1 MKRRRAFDR
10 RQKEQQQKELER
22 FKTKRMREIKPVLPD
37 KLSGIPIWPYRW
49 LRGGA
54 DRQDANEV
62 TIEQSLL
69 NLEESIAPMI
79 NKAIQNAQFHGI
91 HLRQG
96 VKNLANG
103 DCAFETVLDSINTQ
117 TCFAETFP
125 GTPAYWRNIWM
136 SEIETIAY
144 QGWNGGLTLEEWKHG
159 FDILKQSG
167 TYELTLGDLVPPG
180 IAHCTKKNLLIFNT
194 SPQAHSPV
202 YVISAATFGG
212 SANSDIPVCLA
223 YDQAHYE
230 SLVPCSDSDIEKA
243 VILSKQ
249 VLSGEYKL
257 KMKDFNMF
265 ECKANNYQCKSS
277 NYDSDFPPLAP
288 KQEGLIK
295 MKTNPKTN
303 CKSEEKNM
311 KIVF

>member
-1 MKRRRAFDR
+1 M
-10 RQKEQQQKELER
+10 L
-22 FKTKRMREIKPVLPD
+22 D
-37 KLSGIPIWPYRW
+37 KLSGIPIWPYRR

-159 FDILKQSG
+159 FDMLKQSG

-223 YDQAHYE
+223 
-230 SLVPCSDSDIEKA
+230 
-243 VILSKQ
+243 
-249 VLSGEYKL
+249 
-257 KMKDFNMF
+257 
-265 ECKANNYQCKSS
+265 
-277 NYDSDFPPLAP
+277 
-288 KQEGLIK
+288 
-295 MKTNPKTN
+295 
-303 CKSEEKNM
+303 
-311 KIVF
+311 